1 MAELIEEII
10 SQAAFKQVE
19 QMKLDLKALQKQF
32 EDLIKV
38 TGQPIFG
45 QGGGNGNAVKGQLDE
60 LDKVKRQITQTQDRL
75 TAMSTAYGQAL
86 VDERQKLA
94 ELNKELKDNT
104 RANAAAA
111 GSLDEMQLKLKRA
124 QEEYRKLSET
134 IRSSDVGKKLLTD
147 IQAQNAAVTALEQ
160 SMGKFQRNVG
170 NYASATMSL
179 SQVFREIPAFT
190 YSAQTGILGLSNN
203 LPILVDQFKQ
213 VAKESGGAMQALK
226 IFAFMICA
234 IARRAI

>member
-111 GSLDEMQLKLKRA
+111 GSLDEMQLKLKKA
-124 QEEYRKLSET
+124 Q
-134 IRSSDVGKKLLTD
+134 
-147 IQAQNAAVTALEQ
+147 
-160 SMGKFQRNVG
+160 
-170 NYASATMSL
+170 
-179 SQVFREIPAFT
+179 
-190 YSAQTGILGLSNN
+190 
-203 LPILVDQFKQ
+203 
-213 VAKESGGAMQALK
+213 
-226 IFAFMICA
+226 
-234 IARRAI
+234 